1 MARIVR
7 SCLLAV
13 TLLPATA
20 PAQDLDALS
29 RQPGVPEAMGRD
41 LRALGGYYGQVERRV
56 KAAPAAAERDPF
68 QVTPELRIRKRLRDG
83 TMPAPASALSPLG
96 SLAGAA
102 SDDWL
107 VQGLMLGPRPLAVL
121 VKDAAGREQRPRG
134 EAGAG
139 SAARAAAQGQ
149 RRFVR
154 IGDTLDMP
162 DGRNWRVIA
171 IDREGVLV
179 QGDGAELDTL
189 RIR

>member
-1 MARIVR
+1 MAR
-7 SCLLAV
+7 AV
-13 TLLPATA
+13 PLRLPAA
-20 PAQDLDALS
+20 LAALLLGAAAAAQGLDAPPRGPDAPDAPGATS
-29 RQPGVPEAMGRD
+29 RDPRTPRDSSGQAGRST
-41 LRALGGYYGQVERRV
+41 RGT
-56 KAAPAAAERDPF
+56 PAAAERDPF
-68 QVTPELRIRKRLRDG
+68 QVTPELRVPKRLRDG
-83 TMPAPASALSPLG
+83 TMPALTA
-96 SLAGAA
+96 AA

-107 VQGLMLGPRPLAVL
+107 VQGLMLGARPLAVL
-121 VKDAAGREQRPRG
+121 VRDASAPGPGRG
-134 EAGAG
+134 T
-139 SAARAAAQGQ
+139 ARAAAAATTTTKAQ